1 MKSFATIKE
10 CKEFLINTPENREIE
25 RALSR
30 MDELGAT
37 FTDYQEIY
45 NNVNWFPK
53 LDEKLKQIALDKWK
67 KKASESDP
75 HLDHSF

>member
-1 MKSFATIKE
+1 M
-10 CKEFLINTPENREIE
+10 NTPENREIE

-37 FTDYQEIY
+37 FQDYQDIY

-53 LDEKLKQIALDKWK
+53 LDKKLKQLALAYWK
-67 KKASESDP
+67 NKALESDP
-75 HLDHSF
+75 HLSHFY